1 VILDGAIVW
10 PQHVQ
15 TNSHFYQSLLFNNLE
30 VNAFGKERGDSHFYQ
45 SLLFNNLEVNAFGK
59 ERGGGKDEQIYCNDY

>member
-30 VNAFGKERGDSHFYQ
+30 VNAFGKERG
-45 SLLFNNLEVNAFGK
+45 
-59 ERGGGKDEQIYCNDY
+59 GGKDEQIYCNDY